1 MLRPGACS
9 NLSQGQNDHSFTET
23 VSILEIRESSG
34 FIASNG
40 IDFGR
45 LGVKLLGH
53 DGSVLIGI
61 GRFGLSSNSI
71 PTKTSGG

>member
-9 NLSQGQNDHSFTET
+9 ELGQGLNDNSFTET
-23 VSILEIRESSG
+23 VSILEIRASSG
-34 FIASNG
+34 FIASSG

-53 DGSVLIGI
+53 DGSVLIG
-61 GRFGLSSNSI
+61 
-71 PTKTSGG
+71 